1 MAAAAAKHTWRIAP
15 LGDRC
20 LIIEFGQEIDAETNL
35 RARAVAAHLLAHPI
49 PGVVDVVPAFTTVA
63 LHYRPECFADDPAAA
78 PFERLA
84 ARLEEILT
92 RGVGRRPP
100 PARRMEI
107 PVCYG
112 GEHGPDLPELARA
125 HDLAAEEVIAIH
137 CASPHV
143 VHMLGFAPGHPYIAG
158 LDRRL
163 AMPRRATPRLKV
175 PAGSVAVAGSQST
188 IYSLETPGGW
198 NLIGR
203 TPLRLFLPER
213 DPPCL
218 LQPGDEVRF
227 VAIPAKEFASLRE
240 AAWKPAR

>member
-1 MAAAAAKHTWRIAP
+1 MAAAAKRTWRIEP

-20 LIIEFGQEIDAETNL
+20 LIVAFGEEIDLETNL
-35 RARAVAAHLLAHPI
+35 RARAVAEHLLAHPL

-63 LHYRPECFADDPAAA
+63 LHYRPEAFADGAAGM
-78 PFERLA
+78 PFEQLA
-84 ARLEEILT
+84 ARVEGILAK
-92 RGVGRRPP
+92 GVGRRRPA
-100 PARRMEI
+100 ARRVEI

-112 GEHGPDLPELARA
+112 GEFGPDLAELARA
-125 HDLAAEEVIAIH
+125 RELSTEEVIRIH
-137 CASPHV
+137 AGSPHV

-158 LDRRL
+158 LDKRL

-175 PAGSVAVAGSQST
+175 PPGSVGVTGTQST
-188 IYSLETPGGW
+188 IYPLETPGGW

-203 TPLRLFLPER
+203 TPLRLFTPEK

-227 VAIPAKEFASLRE
+227 VPIPPRQFE
-240 AAWKPAR
+240 ALHEQNWQRAR

>member
-1 MAAAAAKHTWRIAP
+1 MAAAAKRTWRIAP

-20 LIIEFGQEIDAETNL
+20 LVVEFGDAIDLETNL
-35 RARAVAAHLLAHPI
+35 QARAVAAHLLEHPI
-49 PGVVDVVPAFTTVA
+49 PGVVDVVPTFTTVA
-63 LHYRPECFADDPAAA
+63 LHYRPEAFDDPATGV
-78 PFERLA
+78 PFEQLA
-84 ARLEEILT
+84 ARVAAILD
-92 RGVGRRPP
+92 RGVGRRRP
-100 PARRMEI
+100 PARRVEI

-112 GEHGPDLPELARA
+112 GEFGPDLEEVARTHA
-125 HDLAAEEVIAIH
+125 LSTAEVIARH
-137 CASPHV
+137 GASAHV

-158 LDRRL
+158 LDKRL

-175 PAGSVAVAGSQST
+175 PAGSVAVAGTQST

-203 TPLRLFLPER
+203 TPLRLFTPEH

-227 VAIPAKEFASLRE
+227 VAIPAKQFAAMHE
-240 AAWKPAR
+240 AAWGAAP